1 MTTAATKTTRT
12 INLLAA
18 SVIAFGALLAAAPA
32 SAEGFNARAFLFG
45 SSVKMQE
52 GRSAQ
57 VSAPVSV
64 KQQAPSAAA
73 QIRNQQVASR

>member
-1 MTTAATKTTRT
+1 MTATAKTTRT

-32 SAEGFNARAFLFG
+32 SAEGFNAKAFLFG

-52 GRSAQ
+52 GRSAH
-57 VSAPVSV
+57 VSAPVSAKQDQSAV
-64 KQQAPSAAA
+64 AQPRKQQ
-73 QIRNQQVASR
+73 IASR

>member
-1 MTTAATKTTRT
+1 MTTAATKTRT

-18 SVIAFGALLAAAPA
+18 GVIAFGAVLAAAPA

-45 SSVKMQE
+45 GAVKMQE

-57 VSAPVSV
+57 VSTPVTI
-64 KQQAPSAAA
+64 KQQAPSAVA
-73 QIRNQQVASR
+73 QVSKLQVASR

>member
-1 MTTAATKTTRT
+1 MTTAATKTTRI

-18 SVIAFGALLAAAPA
+18 SVIALGAGLAAAPA

-52 GRSAQ
+52 GRSAR
-57 VSAPVSV
+57 VSV
-64 KQQAPSAAA
+64 KQQAPSAVV
-73 QIRNQQVASR
+73 QVRKLQVASR